1 MKLALTLFAL
11 AVPALLAQAPP
22 QAHQIAAA
30 VQAAPE
36 DLRAGA
42 TVLGY
47 GTDGKLGVLREGSNE
62 LHCLADT
69 PGDEGFSV
77 ACYHKDL
84 EPFMARGR
92 ELTAQGLKGK
102 ERHQARWKDVD
113 EGRVE
118 IPREPRM
125 LYVMTGKGY
134 DAAKG
139 EVIEPFLRWVIY
151 TPYAT
156 PESLGIPGSPHSGPW
171 LMYPGTAGAHV
182 MITPPRPE

>member
-1 MKLALTLFAL
+1 MRLTCLSLVFLACA
-11 AVPALLAQAPP
+11 ACAEVPSTTD
-22 QAHQIAAA
+22 QIASS

-36 DLRAGA
+36 ALRSNA

-47 GTDGKLGVLREGSNE
+47 DAAGKLKVLREGSNE
-62 LHCLADT
+62 LHCLADN
-69 PGDEGFSV
+69 PEEEAFSV

-92 ELTAQGLKGK
+92 ELSREGYKGE
-102 ERHQARWKDVD
+102 ERHQIRWKDVD

-118 IPREPRM
+118 MPDEPRM
-125 LYVMTGKGY
+125 LYVLTGKAY
-134 DAAKG
+134 DSASN
-139 EVIEPFLRWVIY
+139 EIVEPYLRWVIY

-156 PESLGIPGSPHSGPW
+156 PESMGISATPSDAPW

-182 MITPPRPE
+182 MISPPRQ